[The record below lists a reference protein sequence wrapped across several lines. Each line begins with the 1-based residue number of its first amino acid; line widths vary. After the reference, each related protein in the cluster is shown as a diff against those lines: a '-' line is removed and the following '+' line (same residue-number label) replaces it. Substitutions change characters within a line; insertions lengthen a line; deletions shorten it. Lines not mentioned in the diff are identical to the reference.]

1 MNGSSSPNRTETR
14 QRTDAA
20 ILGGLLPFST
30 VDYPGCLAAVVFFKG
45 CPWRCRYCQNT
56 HLQARQPGL
65 QDPAWDSIEAFLD
78 ARRETLDAVVFSGG
92 EPLASSLLAEL
103 AGRVRSMGF
112 KVGLHSAGA
121 YPERLRPMLPRV
133 DWIGLDIKAPFDD
146 YLRITRTL
154 SSGHAARQSLE
165 LLLQSSTP
173 FECRTTIHPRL
184 HDEGSLL
191 RLAHQLAG
199 MGVKHYA
206 LQRFRAQGCPDL
218 DLVRGVNESHPS
230 PAILEQLQR
239 LFPHFELR
247 TTASA

>member
-1 MNGSSSPNRTETR
+1 MSGSSSSNRA
-14 QRTDAA
+14 DAA

-30 VDYPGCLAAVVFFKG
+30 VDYPGCLSAVVFFKG

-65 QDPAWDSIEAFLD
+65 QDPSWDNIEAFLD
-78 ARRETLDAVVFSGG
+78 ARRDTLDAVVFSGG

-165 LLLQSSTP
+165 LLLQSNTP
-173 FECRTTIHPRL
+173 FECRTTIHSEL
-184 HDEGSLL
+184 HDEDSLL

-199 MGVKHYA
+199 MGVRNYA
-206 LQRFRAQGCPDL
+206 LQRFRPQGCPDL
-218 DLVRGVNESHPS
+218 ELLRTVREDHPS
-230 PAILEQLQR
+230 PTLLAELKR

-247 TTASA
+247 TTTGA

>member
-1 MNGSSSPNRTETR
+1 MSGSSSSNRADT
-14 QRTDAA
+14 AV
-20 ILGGLLPFST
+20 LGGLLPFST
-30 VDYPGCLAAVVFFKG
+30 IDYPGSLAAVVYFKG

-56 HLQARQPGL
+56 HLQARQPSL
-65 QDPAWDSIEAFLD
+65 QDPSWDNIEAFLD
-78 ARRETLDAVVFSGG
+78 ARRELLDAVVFSGG

-121 YPERLRPMLPRV
+121 YPERLRPMLPRL

-154 SSGHAARQSLE
+154 SSGHTARQSLE

-173 FECRTTIHPRL
+173 FECRTTIHSAL
-184 HDEGSLL
+184 HDEDSLL

-199 MGVKHYA
+199 MGVKNYA
-206 LQRFRAQGCPDL
+206 LQRFRAQGCADL
-218 DLVRGVNESHPS
+218 DLLRTMRDDHPS
-230 PAILEQLQR
+230 PALLAELQR
-239 LFPHFELR
+239 LFPRFELR
-247 TTASA
+247 TTTSA